1 MPNNTSSS
9 EDKAI
14 QKLIDVAG
22 KFGLDNE
29 ANEVADI
36 IDRLDEI
43 IDEHTATIDQLTTD
57 LKAAQ
62 DELKDAQAEVEKYKG
77 QAAV

>member
-1 MPNNTSSS
+1 MPNNISSP
-9 EDKAI
+9 EDRAI

-22 KFGLDNE
+22 KFGLDDE
-29 ANEVADI
+29 ANDVVNI
-36 IDRLDEI
+36 IDHLDEL